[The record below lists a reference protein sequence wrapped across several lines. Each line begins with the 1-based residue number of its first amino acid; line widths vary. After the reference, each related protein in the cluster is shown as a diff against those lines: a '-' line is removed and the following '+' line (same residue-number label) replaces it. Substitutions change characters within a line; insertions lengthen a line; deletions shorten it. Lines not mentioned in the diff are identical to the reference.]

1 MRLFNG
7 KISSNYRD
15 VHLVVLDVVEL
26 LKLKCDLTDKN
37 LLFTINFVLREVLN
51 NAVEHGNRFDESKK
65 INITVDYTP
74 PKIIFTVQDE
84 GDGFIMDEEH
94 VSQDVNYV
102 LRERNRGMQLI
113 RDMNFDV
120 DVEHTQ
126 VKLVLDLKNDTGRTV

>member
-15 VHLVVLDVVEL
+15 VHLVVLDVIEL

-65 INITVDYTP
+65 IGITVDYDL
-74 PKIIFTVQDE
+74 PKIIFTVEDE
-84 GDGFIMDEEH
+84 GDGFTMDEDN

-113 RDMNFDV
+113 RDMNFEV
-120 DVEHTQ
+120 DVEHTR
-126 VKLVLDLKNDTGRTV
+126 VKLVLDLKNEAGRKA

>member
-15 VHLVVLDVVEL
+15 VHLVVLDVIEL

-65 INITVDYTP
+65 ISITVDYEL

-84 GDGFIMDEEH
+84 GEGFTMDEEH

-113 RDMNFDV
+113 RDMNFEV

-126 VKLVLDLKNDTGRTV
+126 VRLVLDLKNEAGRKA

>member
-26 LKLKCDLTDKN
+26 LKLKCELTDKN

-51 NAVEHGNRFDESKK
+51 NAVEHGNRFDEAKK
-65 INITVDYTP
+65 INITVDYDP
-74 PKIIFTVQDE
+74 PKIVFIVQDE
-84 GDGFIMDEEH
+84 GDGFSMNEDD

-126 VKLVLDLKNDTGRTV
+126 VRLVLDLKNDTGRNA

>member
-1 MRLFNG
+1 MRLYNG

-15 VHLVVLDVVEL
+15 VHLVVLDVIEL
-26 LKLKCDLTDKN
+26 LKLKCSITDKN

-65 INITVDYTP
+65 IHITVDYEL
-74 PKIIFTVQDE
+74 PKIVFTVKDE
-84 GDGFIMDEEH
+84 GDGFTMDEDH

-126 VKLVLDLKNDTGRTV
+126 VRLVLDLKNDIGRNA

>member
-74 PKIIFTVQDE
+74 PKIIFIVQDE
-84 GDGFIMDEEH
+84 GDGFTMDEEH

>member
-26 LKLKCDLTDKN
+26 LKLKCDVTDKN

-51 NAVEHGNRFDESKK
+51 NAVEHGNRFDETKK
-65 INITVDYTP
+65 INITVDYAP
-74 PKIIFTVQDE
+74 PKIVFIVQDE
-84 GDGFIMDEEH
+84 GDGFSMDEDH

-126 VKLVLDLKNDTGRTV
+126 VKLVLDLKNDTGRND

>member
-65 INITVDYTP
+65 INITVDYAP
-74 PKIIFTVQDE
+74 PKIIFIVQDE

>member
-26 LKLKCDLTDKN
+26 LKLKCEVTDKN

-51 NAVEHGNRFDESKK
+51 NAVEHGNRFDEAKK
-65 INITVDYTP
+65 INITVDYDP
-74 PKIIFTVQDE
+74 PKIVFIVQDE
-84 GDGFIMDEEH
+84 GDGFSMDEDH

-126 VKLVLDLKNDTGRTV
+126 VRLVLDLKNDIGRND

>member
-15 VHLVVLDVVEL
+15 VHLVVLDVIEL

-51 NAVEHGNRFDESKK
+51 NAVEHGNRFDETKK
-65 INITVDYTP
+65 INITVDYDP
-74 PKIIFTVQDE
+74 PKIVFVVQDE
-84 GDGFIMDEEH
+84 GDGFTMDEDH

-126 VKLVLDLKNDTGRTV
+126 VRLVLDLKNDTGRKE

>member
-15 VHLVVLDVVEL
+15 VHLVVLDVIEL

-65 INITVDYTP
+65 ISITVDYEP
-74 PKIIFTVQDE
+74 PRIIFVVQDE
-84 GDGFIMDEEH
+84 GDGFTMDEEH

-113 RDMNFDV
+113 RDMNFEV

-126 VKLVLDLKNDTGRTV
+126 VRLVLDLKNDARRNA

>member
-15 VHLVVLDVVEL
+15 VHLVVLDVIEL

-65 INITVDYTP
+65 INITVDYELP
-74 PKIIFTVQDE
+74 RIIFTVQDE
-84 GDGFIMDEEH
+84 GEGFIMDEEH

-113 RDMNFDV
+113 RDMNFEV
-120 DVEHTQ
+120 DVQHNQ
-126 VKLVLDLKNDTGRTV
+126 VRLVLDLKK

>member
-26 LKLKCDLTDKN
+26 LKLKCEVTDKN

-51 NAVEHGNRFDESKK
+51 NAVEHGNRFDEAKK
-65 INITVDYTP
+65 INITVDYDP
-74 PKIIFTVQDE
+74 PKIVFIVQDE
-84 GDGFIMDEEH
+84 GDGFSMDEDH

-126 VKLVLDLKNDTGRTV
+126 VRLVLDLKNDTGRND